1 MFEKELNELIKTSK
15 ESLGKVEK
23 SVESFRGSMSEE
35 ISGFWG
41 NLKNE
46 FGQIDTKLSDA
57 GRKLQDEAKL
67 QGKLGVMEA
76 KEHLETIK
84 GTSEEFIQKVTT
96 NTTQELDIAKL
107 QAHLGR
113 MEAADLWKE
122 KEQQM
127 RSLYSE
133 SKDDFEKLAK
143 KAGEEINAI
152 LLKLTDIR

>member
-1 MFEKELNELIKTSK
+1 MFEKELNEFINKSK
-15 ESLGKVEK
+15 ESLEKVEK
-23 SVESFRGSMSEE
+23 HVESYRASMNED

-41 NLKNE
+41 NLKHE
-46 FGQIDTKLSDA
+46 FGQINTKLSDA
-57 GRKLQDEAKL
+57 SRKLQDEAKL

-76 KEHLETIK
+76 REHLETIK
-84 GTSEEFIQKVTT
+84 DTSEEFIQKVST

-113 MEAADLWKE
+113 MEASDLWKE
-122 KEQQM
+122 KEKQM

-133 SKDDFEKLAK
+133 SKEEFENVAK